1 MFSVGQILAS
11 IPISAVLNAN
21 ELGTAFP
28 MRTLSAATARRA
40 DAITNGAANAP
51 PTTPRLEI
59 NCI

>member
-1 MFSVGQILAS
+1 
-11 IPISAVLNAN
+11 VLNAN